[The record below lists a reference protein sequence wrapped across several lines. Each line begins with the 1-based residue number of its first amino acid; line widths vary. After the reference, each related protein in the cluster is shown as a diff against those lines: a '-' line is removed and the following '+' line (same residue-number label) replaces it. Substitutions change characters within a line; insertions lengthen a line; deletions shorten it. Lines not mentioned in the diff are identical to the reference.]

1 MKIINDYYLIEPNDY
16 LDQIKYLI
24 DLGCKV
30 VGCIKVGYNMK
41 LFLIFYNR
49 FGTPIEDVKFY
60 KYIGDINIYGNYYI
74 KW

>member
-1 MKIINDYYLIEPNDY
+1 MRIINDYYLIEPGDL
-16 LDQIKYLI
+16 LDKIKYLI

-30 VGCIKVGYNMK
+30 VGYINVGYNPK

-60 KYIGDINIYGNYYI
+60 KYIGDINIYGNYYV